1 MTEIGEQGERFN
13 FSSASRAAHFR
24 PDIDRIRRYDP
35 YRQKYVRLTRI
46 VQGIGLLTAGLSL
59 RLWTTD
65 HGIWAGVI
73 GVLALLLLLG
83 GYMLGRGASAA
94 VYSGGLLIPAH
105 ITSLEPLQL
114 VALANM
120 SSDDEDTDETYGIR
134 QVTLKELPVHS
145 LRIGERVPCAA
156 SFGGNHNGV
165 WGYFEPRPLVWAT
178 DDPVLITVSIAVIP
192 EEEWTRLYQL
202 TRQLA
207 DIQDDQV
214 AFYDAALTFIDA
226 K

>member
-1 MTEIGEQGERFN
+1 M
-13 FSSASRAAHFR
+13 SASWTANFR

-35 YRQKYVRLTRI
+35 CWQKYVRLTRI

-59 RLWTTD
+59 RLRTAG
-65 HGIWAGVI
+65 HGVWAGVI
-73 GVLALLLLLG
+73 GALALLLLLG
-83 GYMLGRGASAA
+83 GYMLGRRASAA
-94 VYSGGLLIPAH
+94 VYSGGLLILART
-105 ITSLEPLQL
+105 TSLEPLQL

-134 QVTLKELPVHS
+134 QVTLKELPAHS
-145 LRIGERVPCAA
+145 LRIGERVFCAA
-156 SFGGNHNGV
+156 SFGGDYNGA
-165 WGYFEPRPLVWAT
+165 WGHFEPRPLVWAT
-178 DDPVLITVSIAVIP
+178 DDPLLIMVSIAMIP
-192 EEEWTRLYQL
+192 EEEWTRLDQL
-202 TRQLA
+202 MRQVP

>member
-73 GVLALLLLLG
+73 GVAAVAGRLHAWARSERCRI
-83 GYMLGRGASAA
+83 LGRVVDPGAHNVAGATSI
-94 VYSGGLLIPAH
+94 GG
-105 ITSLEPLQL
+105 
-114 VALANM
+114 V
-120 SSDDEDTDETYGIR
+120 G
-134 QVTLKELPVHS
+134 
-145 LRIGERVPCAA
+145 
-156 SFGGNHNGV
+156 
-165 WGYFEPRPLVWAT
+165 
-178 DDPVLITVSIAVIP
+178 
-192 EEEWTRLYQL
+192 
-202 TRQLA
+202 
-207 DIQDDQV
+207 
-214 AFYDAALTFIDA
+214 
-226 K
+226 